1 MIGFLIAGILAVIFV
16 LYLLIYETKGEK
28 LLKFI
33 ATVLFI
39 LFVFVY
45 AFMAG
50 YIFGQSDAEIG
61 IKEIPMLLVD
71 DAPQFKDWRVK

>member
-50 YIFGQSDAEIG
+50 YIFGQKDAEIG
-61 IKEIPMLLVD
+61 IKDIPILLVD
-71 DAPQFKDWRVK
+71 DTPQFKDWRVK

>member
-50 YIFGQSDAEIG
+50 YIFGQRDAEIG
-61 IKEIPMLLVD
+61 IKDIPILLVD
-71 DAPQFKDWRVK
+71 DTPQFKDWRVK

>member
-16 LYLLIYETKGEK
+16 LYLLIYEAKGEK

-39 LFVFVY
+39 LFMFVY

-50 YIFGQSDAEIG
+50 YIFGQKDAEIG

-71 DAPQFKDWRVK
+71 DTPQFKDWRIK

>member
-50 YIFGQSDAEIG
+50 YIFGQRDAEIG
-61 IKEIPMLLVD
+61 IKDIPTLFVKNS
-71 DAPQFKDWRVK
+71 PQFKEWRVK

>member
-39 LFVFVY
+39 LFIFVY
-45 AFMAG
+45 AFMSG
-50 YIFGQSDAEIG
+50 YIFGQKDAEIG
-61 IKEIPMLLVD
+61 IKDIPILLVD
-71 DAPQFKDWRVK
+71 DTPQFKDWRVK